1 MIAALHLRDIAQQ
14 CDGTLV
20 GTDALIGR
28 INTDSRAIKPGD
40 VFVALKGERFDGHD
54 FIADVASAGAAAVV
68 VSTKQNVDIPQIVVD
83 DTLRALGCI
92 ARMNRRNFHGKLV
105 ALTGSAGKTTTKD
118 MIASVLSQAG
128 SVLSTSGNLNN
139 EIGVP
144 QTLLS
149 IQSSHQFAVIE
160 MGAGKPGDI
169 AYLMQFV
176 EPDVALLTNASAA
189 HIKGFG
195 SEQAVAE
202 TKGEIFS
209 AAPAN
214 ATVVTN
220 LDSPYAGL
228 WQMLIGSHRQIG
240 FGIDD
245 AVIRNSEAMVRAANI
260 ESKAWGSRFS
270 LHINS
275 DVQTIELK
283 VPGAHNIANALAAA
297 SVAYALGLPIQSIK
311 TGLEQF
317 SGSKARLQ
325 RKIGI
330 SGCTLIDDT
339 YNANPSSMASAIAV
353 LASQNAPRVLV
364 MGDMAE
370 LGELSDNEH
379 RRLLQLAESSPIETI
394 YLHGEQFARAA
405 KAARRAQHF
414 ADKADIVAHL
424 NLQVT
429 FAHTVLVKG
438 SRSMRMEVVIDALSA
453 DKERK
458 NTQPNYKNGGEA

>member
-1 MIAALHLRDIAQQ
+1 MITALRLGDIARE
-14 CDGTLV
+14 CGATLQ
-20 GTDALIGR
+20 GADAIIDR
-28 INTDSRAIKPGD
+28 INTDSRSIIPGD
-40 VFVALKGERFDGHD
+40 LFVALKGERFDGHD
-54 FIADVASAGAAAVV
+54 FIVAVAKAGVAAVV
-68 VSTKQNVDIPQIVVD
+68 VSTRQNTDVAQIIVD
-83 DTLRALGCI
+83 DTLHALGCI
-92 ARMNRRNFHGKLV
+92 ARMNRRKFRGKLV

-128 SVLSTSGNLNN
+128 SVLATSGNLNN

-149 IQSSHQFAVIE
+149 IAPSHQFAVVE
-160 MGAGKPGDI
+160 MGAGKRGDI

-176 EPDVALLTNASAA
+176 EPDVALLTNAAAA

-209 AAPAN
+209 TAPAT
-214 ATVVTN
+214 AVTVTN

-228 WQMLIGSHRQIG
+228 WQTLIGSHRQIG
-240 FGIDD
+240 FSVDGSGFKNTK
-245 AVIRNSEAMVRAANI
+245 ATTRATNI
-260 ESKAWGSRFS
+260 ESKAWGSRFL
-270 LHINS
+270 LHINN
-275 DVQTIELK
+275 DAQTIELS
-283 VPGAHNIANALAAA
+283 VPGTHNIANALAAA
-297 SVAYALGLPIQSIK
+297 SVAHALGLSLAAIK
-311 TGLEQF
+311 SGLEQF

-325 RKIGI
+325 RKTGI

-370 LGELSDNEH
+370 LGELSDDEH

-405 KAARRAQHF
+405 KAARRARHFDCRLFGAGQGFAQH
-414 ADKADIVAHL
+414 AHG
-424 NLQVT
+424 NGCRG
-429 FAHTVLVKG
+429 TV
-438 SRSMRMEVVIDALSA
+438 R
-453 DKERK
+453 
-458 NTQPNYKNGGEA
+458 

>member
-1 MIAALHLRDIAQQ
+1 MIAALHLRDIAQAAAGVLQ
-14 CDGTLV
+14 GA
-20 GTDALIGR
+20 DAVIER

-54 FIADVASAGAAAVV
+54 FVADVVKAGAIAVV
-68 VSTKQNVDIPQIVVD
+68 VSAKQNVDVAQIVVD
-83 DTLRALGCI
+83 DTLLALGFI
-92 ARMNRRNFHGKLV
+92 ARINRRNFKGKLV

-118 MIASVLSQAG
+118 MIASVLSQTG
-128 SVLSTSGNLNN
+128 SVLATSGNLNN

-144 QTLLS
+144 LTLLS
-149 IQSSHQFAVIE
+149 ILASHRFAVIE
-160 MGAGKPGDI
+160 MGAGKTGDI

-176 EPDVALLTNASAA
+176 EPDVALLTNAAAA

-195 SEQAVAE
+195 SELAVAQ

-209 AAPAN
+209 AAPAD
-214 ATVVTN
+214 AITVTN

-228 WQMLIGSHRQIG
+228 WQTMIGSHRQIG
-240 FGIDD
+240 FGIDGVD
-245 AVIRNSEAMVRAANI
+245 IQNARAAVRADNV

-270 LHINS
+270 LYINN
-275 DVQTIELK
+275 DVQTIELQ
-283 VPGAHNIANALAAA
+283 VPGLHNIANALATAA
-297 SVAYALGLPIQSIK
+297 VAHALGLPLQTIK

-325 RKIGI
+325 RKTGI

-353 LASQNAPRVLV
+353 LASQPAPRVLV

-370 LGELSDNEH
+370 LGTLSDDEH
-379 RRLLQLAESSPIETI
+379 CRLLELAEASTIETI

-405 KAARRAQHF
+405 QAARRARHF
-414 ADKADIVAHL
+414 ANKAEIAAVLKPQLTGAHS
-424 NLQVT
+424 
-429 FAHTVLVKG
+429 VLVKG
-438 SRSMRMEVVIDALSA
+438 SRSMRMEMVVDALA
-453 DKERK
+453 EGNVLPIYKENEK
-458 NTQPNYKNGGEA
+458 EGEA

>member
-1 MIAALHLRDIAQQ
+1 MISALRLADIAKAVG
-14 CDGTLV
+14 GTLF
-20 GTDALIGR
+20 GADALIER
-28 INTDSRAIKPGD
+28 VNTDSRATRPGD
-40 VFVALKGERFDGHD
+40 LFVALKGERFDGND
-54 FIADVASAGAAAVV
+54 FVADVANAGASAAVV
-68 VSTKQNVDIPQIVVD
+68 SKRQNVDIAQIVVD
-83 DTLRALGCI
+83 DTLQALGAI
-92 ARMNRRNFHGKLV
+92 ARMNRRNFKGKLV

-149 IQSSHQFAVIE
+149 IEASHRFAVIE
-160 MGAGKPGDI
+160 MGAGKRGDI

-176 EPDVALLTNASAA
+176 EPDVGLLTNAAAA

-209 AAPAN
+209 KAPIG
-214 ATVVTN
+214 ATSVTN
-220 LDSPYAGL
+220 LDSPYAAL
-228 WQMLIGSHRQIG
+228 WQTLIGSQRQIG
-240 FGIDD
+240 FGID
-245 AVIRNSEAMVRAANI
+245 NLQAMVRATDI
-260 ESKAWGSRFS
+260 ESKAWGSRFL

-275 DVQTIELK
+275 EVQTIELN
-283 VPGAHNIANALAAA
+283 VPGMHNIANALAAA
-297 SVAYALGLPIQSIK
+297 SVATALGLAVSTIK

-325 RKIGI
+325 RKTGI

-370 LGELSDNEH
+370 LGELSDDEH
-379 RRLLQLAESSPIETI
+379 RRLLALAESSTIETI

-405 KAARRAQHF
+405 KAARRARHF
-414 ADKADIVAHL
+414 ADKAEIAAVLAPQL
-424 NLQVT
+424 GA
-429 FAHTVLVKG
+429 AHTVLVKG
-438 SRSMRMEVVIDALSA
+438 SRSQRMEVVIDALMGTHTS
-453 DKERK
+453 K
-458 NTQPNYKNGGEA
+458 NNEGKA

>member
-1 MIAALHLRDIAQQ
+1 MIAGLHLRDIAQQ
-14 CDGTLV
+14 CDGTLA
-20 GTDALIGR
+20 GADALIGR

-54 FIADVASAGAAAVV
+54 FIADVAKAGAAAVV
-68 VSTKQNVDIPQIVVD
+68 VSAKQNVDTAQIIVD

-118 MIASVLSQAG
+118 MITSVLSQAG

-160 MGAGKPGDI
+160 MGAGKRGDI

-176 EPDVALLTNASAA
+176 QPDVALLTNASAA

-209 AAPAN
+209 TAPAN
-214 ATVVTN
+214 AAVVTN
-220 LDSPYAGL
+220 LDSPYADL
-228 WQMLIGSHRQIG
+228 WQTLIGSHRQIG
-240 FGIDD
+240 FGIDSSD
-245 AVIRNSEAMVRAANI
+245 IKSEAAVRAANI
-260 ESKAWGSRFS
+260 ESKPWGSRFS

-275 DVQTIELK
+275 DVQTIELM
-283 VPGAHNIANALAAA
+283 VPGMHNIANALAAA
-297 SVAYALGLPIQSIK
+297 SVAHALGLSLQSIK

-370 LGELSDNEH
+370 LGELSDDEH
-379 RRLLQLAESSPIETI
+379 QHLLQLAESSPIETI

-414 ADKADIVAHL
+414 ADKADIVARL
-424 NLQVT
+424 NLKLT
-429 FAHTVLVKG
+429 FACTVLVKG
-438 SRSMRMEVVIDALSA
+438 SRSMRMEVVIEALSA

-458 NTQPNYKNGGEA
+458 NTQPNYKNEGDA